1 MNFISKITPKGW
13 IAIVIVLLIIILI
26 IYFST
31 RKKTVT
37 TTTSTTTV
45 VPNNTNTTISS
56 GNGFPLQMGS
66 IGDNVKKWQTYLNSK
81 GATLVVDGIWGVKT
95 EAASLKYAGFNSVT
109 QDYFN
114 GLGI

>member
-1 MNFISKITPKGW
+1 MKYLKSIPTTTWII
-13 IAIVIVLLIIILI
+13 IAIVIIILI
-26 IYFST
+26 IYLAT
-31 RKKTVT
+31 RSKNPTIT
-37 TTTSTTTV
+37 TTTTTV
-45 VPNNTNTTISS
+45 VPALTNVSS

-66 IGDNVKKWQTYLNSK
+66 RGDNVKKWQTYLNSK